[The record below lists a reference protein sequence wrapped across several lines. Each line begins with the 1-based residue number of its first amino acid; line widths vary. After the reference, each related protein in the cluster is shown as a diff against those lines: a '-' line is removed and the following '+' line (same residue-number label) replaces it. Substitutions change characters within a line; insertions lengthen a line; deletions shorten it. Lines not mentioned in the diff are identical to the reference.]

1 MDMYLRSR
9 ISCAVRRT
17 GLAVAAG
24 AVALAVGTGGCAAGG
39 GAADPGGPATGAAP
53 PGAPPSDV
61 GSAAADGDTPGR
73 WELQDLSD
81 LERRVLADKQVTDGE
96 LREATEALAGC
107 LRRHGLHVVERD
119 AGQPGPGGVVS
130 EFDAGTDAEEER
142 LTGADDRCRADVSAV
157 AEVWV
162 LQRELDEPARRR
174 AMADF
179 VRCARDAG
187 VAAPAVEGEGE
198 GEGFAPVLKRASE
211 LVADAQD
218 GEHAAV
224 EACLDAVTPAVA
236 TALPG
241 LREALDDLE

>member
-1 MDMYLRSR
+1 MYWRSR
-9 ISCAVRRT
+9 IGCAVRRT
-17 GLAVAAG
+17 GVAVAAG
-24 AVALAVGTGGCAAGG
+24 AVALAVGTGGCAGG
-39 GAADPGGPATGAAP
+39 DGAADPGGPVTGAAP
-53 PGAPPSDV
+53 GASPSDV
-61 GSAAADGDTPGR
+61 GSTAADGDTPGR
-73 WELQDLSD
+73 RELQDLSG

-96 LREATEALAGC
+96 LREATKALVGC
-107 LRRHGLHVVERD
+107 LRRHGLRVVERD

-142 LTGADDRCRADVSAV
+142 LTVADDRCRADVSAV

-162 LQRELDEPARRR
+162 LQLELDEPTRRR

-187 VAAPAVEGEGE
+187 VAAPAGE
-198 GEGFAPVLKRASE
+198 GEGFVPVFQRASE

-218 GEHAAV
+218 GEHASV
-224 EACLDAVTPAVA
+224 EACLDAVTPAVV